1 MRKRNPERKGLS
13 RNGSGRAEEQN
24 MMAVEPIRV
33 EVIQQVRRAL
43 DDKDHWGKLEQ
54 YTIRQRED
62 SPRHPL

>member
-1 MRKRNPERKGLS
+1 
-13 RNGSGRAEEQN
+13 

-54 YTIRQRED
+54 YTIRQREV